1 MDEGCG
7 VGGGWMRGMSEG
19 GGWMRG
25 VGWVEVELGWNE
37 GTPRG
42 KR

>member
-1 MDEGCG
+1 MRVWSEGGGWMRVEDDEGCG
-7 VGGGWMRGMSEG
+7 VGGGWMR
-19 GGWMRG
+19 
-25 VGWVEVELGWNE
+25 VELVWNE